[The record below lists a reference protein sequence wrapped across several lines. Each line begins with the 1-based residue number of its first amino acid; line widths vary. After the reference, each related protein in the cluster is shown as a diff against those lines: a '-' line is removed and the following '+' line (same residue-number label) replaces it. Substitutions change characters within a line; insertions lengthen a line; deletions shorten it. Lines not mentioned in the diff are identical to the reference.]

1 MATTSRRLVQLH
13 DIVDSGVN
21 YSQVVSRL
29 KKMGTPKNVAGM
41 ARFGI
46 NPKGTLGISIPHLRR
61 LAREI
66 GRDHRLAGRLW
77 ASKIHEARILASY
90 IEDPRRV
97 TEAQMERWVRDFDSW
112 DVCDQVSGLF
122 EATPFA
128 RRKIRTWAVDDREFV
143 KRAAFA
149 IIAGLAAHDKAA
161 GDRDFER
168 FLPIIKRAATD
179 DRNFV
184 KKAVNWALRNIGK
197 RNRRLNR
204 RAVAVAR
211 EIARIDSPAARW
223 IATDA
228 LRELSSAAVTRRLR
242 T

>member
-1 MATTSRRLVQLH
+1 M
-13 DIVDSGVN
+13 N
-21 YSQVVSRL
+21 YSRVVTRL
-29 KKMGTPKNVAGM
+29 RKMANPRNVAGM

-46 NPKGTLGISIPHLRR
+46 NPKDTLGISIPHLRR

-97 TEAQMERWVRDFDSW
+97 TEAQMERWVKDFDSW
-112 DVCDQVSGLF
+112 DVCDQVSGVF
-122 EATPFA
+122 EMTPFA
-128 RRKIRTWAVDDREFV
+128 RRKIRTWAADDREFV
-143 KRAAFA
+143 RRAAFA
-149 IIAGLAAHDKAA
+149 IIAGLAVHDKAA

-168 FLPIIKRAATD
+168 FFPIIKRAATD

-204 RAVAVAR
+204 RAVAVAK

-223 IATDA
+223 IAADA
-228 LRELSSAAVTRRLR
+228 LRELSSAAVRRRLR
-242 T
+242 RT